1 MLIKNEFEVAEPVEK
16 VWRFFDNIPQVA
28 ACLPGAELTEDLG
41 DDRYKGKVAVRMGP
55 VRLQFA
61 GTADITERDEAAKRV
76 VVHASGADEKGRGQ
90 ASMVVTAALTRAS
103 RGTKVGV
110 TQDLQL
116 SGAAAQYGRGMISDV
131 TAVLMRDF
139 SANMQDRIERLK
151 KGAGEVGGESA
162 EQIAAAAATPAKG
175 FTLGLRAARMALTRV
190 FRRFFLPYQPA
201 S

>member
-16 VWRFFDNIPQVA
+16 VWQFFDNIPQVA
-28 ACLPGAELTEDLG
+28 ACLPGAQLTEDLG
-41 DDRYKGKVAVRMGP
+41 DDKYKGTVAVRMGP

-90 ASMVVTAALTRAS
+90 ANMVVTATLTRAG

-139 SANMQDRIERLK
+139 SANMQDRIERIK
-151 KGAGEVGGESA
+151 KGAGEAGGESA
-162 EQIAAAAATPAKG
+162 EQIAAATATPARG
-175 FTLGLRAARMALTRV
+175 FTLGLRAALMALSRV